1 MKTYCFIGT
10 DKNAGKTTA
19 FNAVYAERIRKGE
32 PLLLTSIGINGE
44 TTDEFDGGVKPGIR
58 VMPGS
63 FFVTAGEHLEGHTGK
78 YETCATFVPP
88 RFAKPLV
95 LGRCT
100 LAFDILLEGPNTG
113 VELALLKQEL
123 ERMIPPEAILLIDGS
138 IDRQFL
144 ANPDLCDAFY
154 FSVLFSK
161 REPQR
166 RKAEGFLAAI
176 AFAGCTRQ
184 AAEAITAVKT
194 DATRAL
200 LFDEN
205 GVVIHHGEAMPF
217 TDKALHGKLGKLG
230 KLGATPA
237 LLYLNGALT
246 LTLAEHLAPLS
257 GLTLILDNMT
267 LYQNVS
273 AGPRKALLFKPEIRL
288 LHTVKVKRIFIRE
301 EAPFDR
307 SLLPANTEVHNL
319 FRDGTHGIGI

>member
-100 LAFDILLEGPNTG
+100 LDFDILLEGPNTG
-113 VELALLKQEL
+113 VELALLKREL
-123 ERMIPPEAILLIDGS
+123 EELVPDETVLLIDGS

-176 AFAGCTRQ
+176 AFDGCDRQ
-184 AAEAITAVKT
+184 ATEAISAVKEE
-194 DATRAL
+194 ATRSI
-200 LFDEN
+200 LFDDAME
-205 GVVIHHGEAMPF
+205 VIHHGQVMPF
-217 TDKALHGKLGKLG
+217 TDKALHGKLGRLG
-230 KLGATPA
+230 TKPGI
-237 LLYLNGALT
+237 LYLNGALT
-246 LTLAEHLAPLS
+246 LTLAEHLAPLT

-273 AGPRKALLFKPEIRL
+273 AGPRKALLFKPEVRL

-307 SLLPANTEVHNL
+307 SLLPANTQVHNL

>member
-19 FNAVYAERIRKGE
+19 FNAVYAERVRRGQT
-32 PLLLTSIGINGE
+32 LLLTSIGINGE
-44 TTDEFDGGVKPGIR
+44 TTDEFDGGIKPGIR

-63 FFVTAGEHLEGHTGK
+63 FFVTAGEHLTGHTGK
-78 YETCATFVPP
+78 YDTWATFVPP

-113 VELALLKQEL
+113 TELSLLKGELAGL
-123 ERMIPPEAILLIDGS
+123 IPSESILLVDGS

-144 ANPDLCDAFY
+144 ASPELCDAFY
-154 FSVLFSK
+154 FSMLFSK

-166 RKAEGFLAAI
+166 RKAEAFLSALS
-176 AFAGCTRQ
+176 FQGCSGNVARMID
-184 AAEAITAVKT
+184 EEKEES
-194 DATRAL
+194 TRAI
-200 LFDEN
+200 LFNED
-205 GVVIHHGEAMPF
+205 GSVIHHGELMPF
-217 TDKALHGKLGKLG
+217 ADKALHDKLG
-230 KLGATPA
+230 KLGARPA
-237 LLYLNGALT
+237 VLYLNGALT
-246 LTLAEHLAPLS
+246 LTLAEYLAPLK
-257 GLTLILDNMT
+257 GLTLVLDNMT

-273 AGPRKALLFKPEIRL
+273 AGPRKALLFKPEVRL

-307 SLLPANTEVHNL
+307 SLLPANAEVYNL